1 MRCLWHSWVFVFA
14 GLVATWGFAQEQG
27 PPPKQIPSPA
37 QQSYGPHRTLE
48 ALGELRMLT
57 QQLSLSPEQ
66 REKVR
71 PIVTEE
77 GEQLRLVRLDE
88 HLTPD
93 QKRQRSLDIRE
104 SFHPKIAAVL
114 TQEQQEKFKK
124 LQEAY
129 QWKKPEGT
137 KDPDTPTPTP
147 PK

>member
-1 MRCLWHSWVFVFA
+1 MQRRWHSWVFV
-14 GLVATWGFAQEQG
+14 LVLLAARWVFGQEQG
-27 PPPKQIPSPA
+27 PSPKQIPSPA
-37 QQSYGPHRTLE
+37 QQSYGPHRSLE

-57 QQLSLSPEQ
+57 QQLSLTSEQ

-93 QKRQRSLDIRE
+93 QKRQMSLEIRE
-104 SFHPKIAAVL
+104 SFQPKIAAVL
-114 TQEQQEKFKK
+114 TSEQQQKFKK
-124 LQEAY
+124 MQEAY
-129 QWKKPEGT
+129 QWKRPAGA
-137 KDPDTPTPTP
+137 KDSVTPPTP